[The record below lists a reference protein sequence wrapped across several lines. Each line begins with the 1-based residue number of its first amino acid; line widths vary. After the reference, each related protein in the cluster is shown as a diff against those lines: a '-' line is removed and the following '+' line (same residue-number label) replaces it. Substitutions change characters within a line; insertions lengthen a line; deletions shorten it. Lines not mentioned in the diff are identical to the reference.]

1 VMIKLRLGASLVQLY
16 TSLALEGPLLPQRI
30 LHDLA
35 EAFTI
40 AGTTASS
47 GLGAPVKS
55 FDQAYR

>member
-1 VMIKLRLGASLVQLY
+1 
-16 TSLALEGPLLPQRI
+16 
-30 LHDLA
+30 LA